1 MTREKIIELLKKSK
15 CKYAIVTLD
24 VCAGN
29 EVIYPDEKVVVSV
42 LETQDRYKY
51 IGKTYAV
58 FDSIRD
64 FKENSVFSLKEA
76 REAYCR
82 YYFDNAR
89 RIDYFYK

>member
-29 EVIYPDEKVVVSV
+29 EVIYPDEKIVVSV
-42 LETQDRYKY
+42 RETQDRYKY

>member
-24 VCAGN
+24 VCSGN
-29 EVIYPDEKVVVSV
+29 KVVWPDEKVVVSV
-42 LETQDRYKY
+42 RETQDPSEY

-64 FKENSVFSLKEA
+64 FKEHSVFGLKEA
-76 REAYCR
+76 RETYCR

-89 RIDYFYK
+89 RIDYFHK

>member
-1 MTREKIIELLKKSK
+1 MTKEKIIELLKKSR

-29 EVIYPDEKVVVSV
+29 EVIYPNEKVVVSV
-42 LETQDRYKY
+42 LETQDPCKY

-76 REAYCR
+76 RKAYCH

-89 RIDYFYK
+89 RIDYFHK

>member
-29 EVIYPDEKVVVSV
+29 KVVWPDEKIVVSV
-42 LETQDRYKY
+42 RETQDASEY
-51 IGKTYAV
+51 IGKAYAV

-64 FKENSVFSLKEA
+64 FKEHSVFGLKEA
-76 REAYCR
+76 GETYCR

-89 RIDYFYK
+89 RIDYFHK